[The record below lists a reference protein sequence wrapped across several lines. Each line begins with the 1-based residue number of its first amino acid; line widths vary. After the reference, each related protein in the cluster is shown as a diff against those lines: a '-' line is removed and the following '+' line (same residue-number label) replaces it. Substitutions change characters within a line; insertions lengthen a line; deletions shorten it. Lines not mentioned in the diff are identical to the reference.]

1 MNLVV
6 KILDLT
12 ILNKSQLV
20 SKIQQ
25 SKQNIKSIERF
36 NCFNCFNFL
45 RTIYM
50 VNAIQKIPITA
61 QGVDKLREELQH
73 LKTVARPM
81 VIKAISDAR
90 SNGDLKENAD
100 YHAAREQQAFIEGRI
115 LDLENKLSNCQVI
128 DIKKISN
135 DGKII
140 FGTTVTLLSVDDKLT
155 KEVVYQIV
163 GDDEADLKLGKLSVN
178 SPLAKALIGKY
189 EGDEVNVNAPSG
201 IVTYEV
207 MKVEYI

>member
-1 MNLVV
+1 
-6 KILDLT
+6 
-12 ILNKSQLV
+12 
-20 SKIQQ
+20 
-25 SKQNIKSIERF
+25 
-36 NCFNCFNFL
+36 
-45 RTIYM
+45 M

-61 QGVDKLREELQH
+61 QGLEKLREELQH

>member
-61 QGVDKLREELQH
+61 QGLEKLREELQH